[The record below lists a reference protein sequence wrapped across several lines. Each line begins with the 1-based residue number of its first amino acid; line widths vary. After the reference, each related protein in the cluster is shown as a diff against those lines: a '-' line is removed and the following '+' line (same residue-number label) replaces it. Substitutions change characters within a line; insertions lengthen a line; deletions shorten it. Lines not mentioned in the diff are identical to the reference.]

1 MPTEPLA
8 VLQAYFDLVQAFSV
22 DTAAYAAVLHP
33 EVEQLEYAND
43 LNKQPVSRSFDEI
56 LTNLRAGR
64 ELLLDPSFIVHHT
77 HVGSTGTVVVEGR
90 WEATVLHD
98 AGPAVRGQRVASE
111 LCLVFEF
118 KDGKIYRQR
127 RYPCYEPL

>member
-1 MPTEPLA
+1 MHPEPLA
-8 VLQAYFDLVQAFSV
+8 VLQQYFDLVQAFSV
-22 DTAAYAAVLHP
+22 DAAAYAAVLHP
-33 EVEQLEYAND
+33 EVEQLEYSNAV
-43 LNKQPVSRSFDEI
+43 NKQPVRRSFEEI

-64 ELLLDPSFIVHHT
+64 ELLVDPTFAVRHT
-77 HVGSTGTVVVEGR
+77 HISPAGTVVVEGR
-90 WEATVLHD
+90 WEATILHD

-127 RYPCYEPL
+127 RYPCYEQM